1 MAGRPVPPT
10 RREILEGTAAGLIAA
25 GLPGCDGG
33 EDTATPAPG
42 TIDHVIVVM
51 MENRSFDHYLGA
63 LSLEEGRAVDGLSGD
78 MANSAL
84 DGTPVSPF
92 HLTEKCQ
99 QDPPHGWHAC
109 HRQFNNGANDGFVTE
124 HESKV
129 GAEEGTWVM
138 GWYDRSDLPVSYG
151 LADAFCVP
159 DRWFCSVMS
168 STWPNRFYSHAGTSM
183 GRPNNTMPAGGFTAS
198 TVYKQLEAVGEEWR
212 CYYTDLPFMG
222 LLADHYSPNRFRP
235 VTEFFE
241 DVAAGRLPAFTWVDP
256 GFTSNDDHPP
266 HHPGLGQIFL
276 GSVYEALAR
285 SPHWERCLLV
295 ITYDEHGGFFDHV
308 PPPTTDDDHVA
319 DGFGQLGF
327 RVPTLLVGPWVR
339 QGVDSTVYDHTSV
352 LRYVCERWNINP
364 WTKRIAAA
372 NSIASALDTESMA
385 AGIPL
390 EAPVLPVVEVPQEEL
405 GPACEYGGLFR
416 SAQPELE
423 SWILR
428 HLPQASLLADQERMQ
443 AELLR
448 VAQELG
454 VIRKG

>member
-1 MAGRPVPPT
+1 
-10 RREILEGTAAGLIAA
+10 
-25 GLPGCDGG
+25 
-33 EDTATPAPG
+33 
-42 TIDHVIVVM
+42 
-51 MENRSFDHYLGA
+51 
-63 LSLEEGRAVDGLSGD
+63 
-78 MANSAL
+78 
-84 DGTPVSPF
+84 
-92 HLTEKCQ
+92 
-99 QDPPHGWHAC
+99 
-109 HRQFNNGANDGFVTE
+109 
-124 HESKV
+124 
-129 GAEEGTWVM
+129 
-138 GWYDRSDLPVSYG
+138 
-151 LADAFCVP
+151 
-159 DRWFCSVMS
+159 
-168 STWPNRFYSHAGTSM
+168 
-183 GRPNNTMPAGGFTAS
+183 
-198 TVYKQLEAVGEEWR
+198 
-212 CYYTDLPFMG
+212 
-222 LLADHYSPNRFRP
+222 
-235 VTEFFE
+235 
-241 DVAAGRLPAFTWVDP
+241 
-256 GFTSNDDHPP
+256 
-266 HHPGLGQIFL
+266 
-276 GSVYEALAR
+276 
-285 SPHWERCLLV
+285 
-295 ITYDEHGGFFDHV
+295 
-308 PPPTTDDDHVA
+308 VA